1 MESSFYKSFVEEAPF
16 GYACHKIVVND
27 SGEAV
32 DYEFIEVNKA
42 FEDMT
47 GLRSKDIVGR
57 NVSEVLPG
65 IKNDPF
71 DWIRY
76 YGEVAL
82 LGRSTSFQRYFA
94 PLKRWYEV
102 KAYSPQA
109 GYFNTALLDIT
120 ATMETVERLKISEAR
135 YRGLVE
141 SENIMIVRVDR
152 ENRLTFVNEKYCQ
165 TFGKTKEALIGHSFV
180 TLVHEQDRHPTLEA
194 MEKLKIPPHH
204 CQLEQRAY
212 TVDGWRW
219 IHWEDHAT
227 VDDDGHIVEVQGVGR
242 DITDV
247 KEREALLARKNF
259 ELESLLAHVPAVIYV
274 YRLVDGVPDLTY
286 INENLKGVLG
296 YDPERFLHNFPNW
309 MACLHPDDEPG
320 LRQERL
326 ERLGDQEAG
335 VIWRGEYRFRDA
347 AGNYRWLSDRQ
358 TSVRAPDGSLAF
370 VGVWIDLTERV
381 ENERNLK
388 LQQERLA
395 KAQRFTK
402 TGLWEYHMPTGRLY
416 WSKEC
421 EALFGLEEGEFEG
434 TYEAFVER
442 VHPDD
447 RDFVL
452 RENAPI
458 VDLRNGKTL
467 QYEHRILR
475 KDGTTL
481 WVRETAGV
489 SNDAQGQPERI
500 IGFVVDITAQRAVEQ
515 ALENEGKFRQIVE
528 NFEGVF
534 WLRDAVEHRL
544 LYISPNFEKL
554 FGLKAE
560 AIYRDIEAPMENI
573 FQEDKVAVRKA
584 LRVFRETGIL
594 QMEFRYCLPDGGLRW
609 IKTKGFPIKNAEGE
623 VLRYAGFATD
633 VTLMKKSE
641 AALMKAKEKAEES
654 DRIKSAFLATMNH
667 ELRTPLNHII
677 GLSQILGFIVDDQ
690 EARDFSGII
699 FESGNDL
706 LDMIEDILE
715 LAMAEEGGVR
725 VKNEWFSGVDL
736 LESSRNALED
746 TILANRKEKRLRVVV
761 NPCTKVLKS
770 ELFLDRGK
778 LKQILHNLFKNA
790 VKFTEEG
797 SIEFGFY
804 QEAEGS
810 LTVYVKDEGI
820 GISEEKQGIIFD
832 FFRQADESLSRKFE
846 GMGIG
851 LAISERLAKVMKAKL
866 WVESKEGEGA
876 VFFIQIPDAVKG
888 PLQEAGREDVSEVPN
903 LADYTIMTVEDDAIS
918 RLVVESL
925 LKPTGAKTLH
935 AGDGREALELLQEHP
950 GVHLI
955 LMDLHMPEMDDF
967 EAIRLMKEKWKGIP
981 IIALTAYT
989 LRAFRERALEA
1000 GCDEVIAKPVRG
1012 DFLHKVVE
1020 HHLRKLRDADNCPP
1034 CSTP

>member
-1 MESSFYKSFVEEAPF
+1 MNLSFYKSFVDEAPF

-42 FEDMT
+42 FENMT
-47 GLRSKDIVGR
+47 GLRAKDIIGKCVTA
-57 NVSEVLPG
+57 VLPD

-82 LGRSTSFQRYFA
+82 QGRSTSFQQYSA

-120 ATMETVERLKISEAR
+120 ATMESMERLKKSEAR

-141 SENIMIVRVDR
+141 SENIMIVRVDG

-180 TLVHEQDRHPTLEA
+180 PLIHEEDRHPTLEA

-212 TVDGWRW
+212 AVDGWRW

-227 VDDDGHIVEVQGVGR
+227 VDDGGHIVEVQGVGR

-296 YDPERFLHNFPNW
+296 YDPGQFLHNFPNW
-309 MACLHPDDEPG
+309 LACLHPDDEPG
-320 LRQERL
+320 LRQERFQG
-326 ERLGDQEAG
+326 LGDQEAG

-358 TSVRAPDGSLAF
+358 TSVRAPDGSLIF
-370 VGVWIDLTERV
+370 VGAWIDLTQRV

-388 LQQERLA
+388 HEQERLA
-395 KAQRFTK
+395 KAQLFTK
-402 TGLWEYHMPTGRLY
+402 TGLWEYHMHTGRLY

-447 RDFVL
+447 RDLVL

-458 VDLRNGKTL
+458 VDLRDGKTL

-489 SNDAQGQPERI
+489 INDAQGQPEKI
-500 IGFVVDITAQRAVEQ
+500 IGFVVDVTEQKAVEQ

-560 AIYRDIEAPMENI
+560 AIYRDIEAPMENV
-573 FQEDKVAVRKA
+573 FEEDKAALQEA
-584 LRVFRETGIL
+584 LRVFRETGIF
-594 QMEFRYCLPDGGLRW
+594 QTEFRYCLPDGGLRW
-609 IKTKGFPIKNAEGE
+609 IKTKGFPVKNTAGE
-623 VLRYAGFATD
+623 VVRYAGFATD
-633 VTLMKKSE
+633 VTLMKESE
-641 AALMKAKEKAEES
+641 ADLIEAKEKAEES
-654 DRIKSAFLATMNH
+654 DRMKSAFLATMNH

-677 GLSQILGFIVDDQ
+677 G
-690 EARDFSGII
+690 FSELLRSMAEDEESRECSEKI
-699 FESGNDL
+699 FESGNEL
-706 LDMIEDILE
+706 LGMIEDILE
-715 LAMAEEGGVR
+715 LAIAEEGGVL
-725 VKNEWFSGVDL
+725 VKNECFSGIDF
-736 LESSRNALED
+736 LETSKNALEN
-746 TILANRKEKRLRVVV
+746 TVLANGKEERLRLVV
-761 NPCTKVLKS
+761 NACPKVLKS

-778 LKQILHNLFKNA
+778 LNQILNNLFRNA
-790 VKFTEEG
+790 VKFTEKG
-797 SIEFGFY
+797 TIEFGFY
-804 QEAEGS
+804 QEGEGS
-810 LTVYVKDEGI
+810 LTVYVKDDGI
-820 GISEEKQGIIFD
+820 GIPEEKQKIIFG
-832 FFRQADESLSRKFE
+832 FFRQADESIARKFE

-851 LAISERLAKVMKAKL
+851 LAVSERIAKVMNARL

-876 VFFIQIPDAVKG
+876 VFLIQIPDAVRG
-888 PLQEAGREDVSEVPN
+888 VLQETGRREVSEAPN
-903 LADYTIMTVEDDAIS
+903 LTGYTIMSVEDDPFS
-918 RLVVESL
+918 WKVLESM
-925 LKPTGAKTLH
+925 LKPTGVKTLH
-935 AGDGREALELLQEHP
+935 AGNGRKALELLRESP
-950 GVHLI
+950 GVNLV
-955 LMDLHMPEMDDF
+955 LMDLHMPEMDGF
-967 EAIRLMKEKWKGIP
+967 EVIGLIKEKWKSMP
-981 IIALTAYT
+981 IIALTAHN
-989 LRAFRERALEA
+989 LKASRERALVA
-1000 GCDEVIAKPVRG
+1000 GCVEFIGKPVRK
-1012 DFLHKVVE
+1012 DLLYKVVE
-1020 HHLRKLRDADNCPP
+1020 NHLRKNGE
-1034 CSTP
+1034 T